1 MASIGRPHRCSI
13 AWSPTGVTSTVA
25 PARTSTGMAPS
36 PTKPTKPTKPTNLE
50 RLFAPKSVAV
60 VGASATPAKA
70 GYQAMLALASFGGEV
85 FAINPNIST
94 VLGRQAFPS
103 LRALLRPVDL
113 VIFALP
119 AAGCIPAVREAIECQ
134 CG

>member
-1 MASIGRPHRCSI
+1 MAP
-13 AWSPTGVTSTVA
+13 VK
-25 PARTSTGMAPS
+25 TSTGIAPS
-36 PTKPTKPTKPTNLE
+36 PTTPTKQTKQTKQTNLE

-60 VGASATPAKA
+60 VGASASPAKA

-94 VLGRQAFPS
+94 VLDRPAFPS
-103 LRALLRPVDL
+103 LRALSRPVDL

-119 AAGCIPAVREAIECQ
+119 AAGCVTAVREAI
-134 CG
+134 